1 MGRTKRRHREW
12 KKQMRKKTRRQPST
26 YGWGLSPDR
35 LVAWYDPK
43 EEYRGEKS
51 SSRGN

>member
-26 YGWGLSPDR
+26 YGWGLSPGR
-35 LVAWYDPK
+35 LVAWHDPER
-43 EEYRGEKS
+43 EENHAKNLRS
-51 SSRGN
+51 N